1 MEYFFPSFDSNE
13 TSIKLLVV
21 QFDRSL
27 GIFFF
32 LSDRNFLRKLGEK
45 RKHTLRFHAR
55 GIRTMNYECVSR
67 VCGSSTFAEKAIAFL
82 RAETSLIHFHV
93 TFISIETGVRFEFRG
108 RNPRYCISQEYTLR
122 IGSKV
127 QLQVDTLAKT
137 KKWKSVRDH
146 ITSNAFFLFI
156 ITRKEKIEREKF

>member
-13 TSIKLLVV
+13 TSIKPLVV

-67 VCGSSTFAEKAIAFL
+67 VCDPRQLHFCGESNRIPASRNKFD
-82 RAETSLIHFHV
+82 SL
-93 TFISIETGVRFEFRG
+93 
-108 RNPRYCISQEYTLR
+108 PRYLYLDRNRRPLR
-122 IGSKV
+122 ISWEESEV
-127 QLQVDTLAKT
+127 LHISRIYASNRLE
-137 KKWKSVRDH
+137 SS
-146 ITSNAFFLFI
+146 ITSRYLG
-156 ITRKEKIEREKF
+156 

>member
-55 GIRTMNYECVSR
+55 GIRSMNYECVSR
-67 VCGSSTFAEKAIAFL
+67 VCDPRQLHFCGESNRIPASRNEFDSLPRYLYLDRDRRPLRILGGIRGIAYL
-82 RAETSLIHFHV
+82 KNI
-93 TFISIETGVRFEFRG
+93 RFESARKFNYKSIPWLKLKNG
-108 RNPRYCISQEYTLR
+108 R
-122 IGSKV
+122 
-127 QLQVDTLAKT
+127 A
-137 KKWKSVRDH
+137 
-146 ITSNAFFLFI
+146 
-156 ITRKEKIEREKF
+156 